1 MWKFLKMT
9 VADDVITTEEILVVV
24 LAEEAHLLLEEKE
37 ILHQKEK
44 ADLEAIEMPLQEKVV
59 LAEEVLLQE
68 KVALEVTEV
77 PLQEALAVLTEPQ
90 EDLKGLA
97 MPQESADQEKANSFS

>member
-1 MWKFLKMT
+1 MT
-9 VADDVITTEEILVVV
+9 VVDDAITTEEILVVDLV
-24 LAEEAHLLLEEKE
+24 EEAQLLEEKV
-37 ILHQKEK
+37 ILHQEKK
-44 ADLEAIEMPLQEKVV
+44 ADLEAIEI
-59 LAEEVLLQE
+59 LLQE

-77 PLQEALAVLTEPQ
+77 LHQEVLVVLTELQ

>member
-1 MWKFLKMT
+1 MT
-9 VADDVITTEEILVVV
+9 VVDDAITTEEILVVDLV
-24 LAEEAHLLLEEKE
+24 EEAQLLEEKV
-37 ILHQKEK
+37 ILHQEEK
-44 ADLEAIEMPLQEKVV
+44 ADLEAIEM
-59 LAEEVLLQE
+59 LLQE

-77 PLQEALAVLTEPQ
+77 LHQEVLVVLTELQ

>member
-1 MWKFLKMT
+1 M
-9 VADDVITTEEILVVV
+9 VEDDAITTEEILVVV

-44 ADLEAIEMPLQEKVV
+44 ADLEAIEMPLQEKV
-59 LAEEVLLQE
+59 
-68 KVALEVTEV
+68 ALEVTEV
-77 PLQEALAVLTEPQ
+77 PLQEALAVLTGPQ
-90 EDLKGLA
+90 EDLKDLA

>member
-1 MWKFLKMT
+1 MK
-9 VADDVITTEEILVVV
+9 VEAAAEDAITMEEILVVDLV
-24 LAEEAHLLLEEKE
+24 EEAQLLEEKV
-37 ILHQKEK
+37 ILHQEEK
-44 ADLEAIEMPLQEKVV
+44 ADLEAIEM
-59 LAEEVLLQE
+59 LLQE

-77 PLQEALAVLTEPQ
+77 LHQEVLVVLTELQ